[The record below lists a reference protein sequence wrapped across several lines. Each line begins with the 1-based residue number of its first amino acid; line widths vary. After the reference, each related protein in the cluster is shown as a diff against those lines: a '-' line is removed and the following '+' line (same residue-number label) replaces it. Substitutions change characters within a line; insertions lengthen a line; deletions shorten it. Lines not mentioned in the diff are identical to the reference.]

1 MARIEKQAREKA
13 KLENECE
20 KRELQDK
27 MEIELQ
33 ELKAQLKL
41 FQKVSG
47 LFLTRR
53 PSCVITNF
61 ALVVDS
67 VYTFYSKAIYCSGGG
82 RICFSRMVVV
92 TFV

>member
-1 MARIEKQAREKA
+1 MEAELDAQVARIEKQAREKA

-41 FQKVSG
+41 FQKVAG
-47 LFLTRR
+47 LLSYKESFLRDHEFR
-53 PSCVITNF
+53 FGCRFGVFLLFKSY
-61 ALVVDS
+61 LL
-67 VYTFYSKAIYCSGGG
+67 
-82 RICFSRMVVV
+82 
-92 TFV
+92 